1 MVKNE
6 TENIFVFLNVSENVS
21 LENDVRIVVREFRE
35 HLDTIVTKY
44 KAQHVDPEVLKS
56 RSEILREEDK
66 QKKLDKYSS
75 LTDDQMMIMRELEQT
90 FGSEAAKKML
100 DDSLNNENEPTE
112 DDIEAEEMDERAEDD
127 DYED

>member
-1 MVKNE
+1 
-6 TENIFVFLNVSENVS
+6 
-21 LENDVRIVVREFRE
+21 
-35 HLDTIVTKY
+35 
-44 KAQHVDPEVLKS
+44 
-56 RSEILREEDK
+56 
-66 QKKLDKYSS
+66 
-75 LTDDQMMIMRELEQT
+75 MMIMRELEQT